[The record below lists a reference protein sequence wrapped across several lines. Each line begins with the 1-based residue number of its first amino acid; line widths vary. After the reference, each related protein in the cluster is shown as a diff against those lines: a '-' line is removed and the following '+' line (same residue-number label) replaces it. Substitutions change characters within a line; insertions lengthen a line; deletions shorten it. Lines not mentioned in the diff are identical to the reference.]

1 MANQKKNDNQ
11 KKDGGNVVH
20 TGPRGGKY
28 ILCNGKKKYIE
39 VPSVQRIPKMSVG
52 GMHKVP
58 Y

>member
-52 GMHKVP
+52 GKLEP
-58 Y
+58 L